1 MAFRQPT
8 VAAPRSIQPAPLSVS
23 HTPVPIRREQLQES
37 QEWVIFSPVQAQTSP
52 TDSTQSISNGH
63 TSQTAGLSRVSD
75 FGSLRTN
82 IRSGHSAEELSP
94 QDDDVEL
101 DSLDDGL
108 HAFREPTIYR
118 GTAIKGD
125 QTDGTVL
132 PAHDGL
138 GSFHASSSTVQE
150 QLWQYEQHNPKRKFE
165 GQHHRRSSVQR
176 RLGTIEEVEARNID
190 EDRRIRIESWRL
202 DQSRALLDE
211 IEKETRRMDR
221 RQTFL
226 NSQVNSSAISEQL
239 PAISSLQTSGLS
251 DTDAGNSQ
259 DDEPFWRS
267 ITRRFIRD
275 FIGIDESL
283 LTVIFGETLPE
294 EALDRPPGSAQL
306 PGFTSTTLSPPAASS
321 PSATWRDRLVRR
333 IARELGVLVE
343 QLSAHPGAFSARL
356 HNSTSSSD
364 YAGMPTTEPFVNTNG
379 LQPLQNDN
387 PSDPVMASPTS
398 TPSFHPTLN
407 YQPRS
412 PDEVNAASW
421 GLEDEA
427 SRPFSPQLMRH
438 ETSSSIPI
446 SDSDRAREYWERDLD
461 FKMVFGYFKERFAG
475 SGQPAHTPS
484 ASQDP
489 VRRAAIIRQHH
500 PLVARNHTSSSRVS
514 TSRLTS
520 HHIYHGLRRP
530 GSSCASLSVR
540 SSQKDRGS
548 LVRSGRGSSRNYWD
562 IGGSLGSGGSGV
574 LSTGGGMGAWG
585 EV

>member
-8 VAAPRSIQPAPLSVS
+8 VAPRSIQPAPLSVS
-23 HTPVPIRREQLQES
+23 QTTAPLRQEQLQES
-37 QEWVIFSPVQAQTSP
+37 QEWVVFSPVQAQAST

-63 TSQTAGLSRVSD
+63 TSQTAGLSRISD

-118 GTAIKGD
+118 GTTNKGD
-125 QTDGTVL
+125 QNDATVL
-132 PAHDGL
+132 PGHDGL

-165 GQHHRRSSVQR
+165 GQHRRRSSVHR
-176 RLGTIEEVEARNID
+176 RLGTIEEVEARSID
-190 EDRRIRIESWRL
+190 EDKRIRIESWRL

-211 IEKETRRMDR
+211 IEKETRRIDR

-226 NSQVNSSAISEQL
+226 DSQVDSSAISEQL
-239 PAISSLQTSGLS
+239 PTTSPLQTSGSS
-251 DTDAGNSQ
+251 DTDADDDQNS
-259 DDEPFWRS
+259 EPFWRR

-283 LTVIFGETLPE
+283 LPVIFGESLPE
-294 EALDRPPGSAQL
+294 EALDRPSGSTHL
-306 PGFTSTTLSPPAASS
+306 PSFTSTTLSPVDTSLAGR
-321 PSATWRDRLVRR
+321 TWRDRLLRR

-343 QLSAHPGAFSARL
+343 QLSTHPGAFSA
-356 HNSTSSSD
+356 HSYNPPSSLD
-364 YAGMPTTEPFVNTNG
+364 YAGISTTEPSTSVIVPQT
-379 LQPLQNDN
+379 LQDND
-387 PSDPVMASPTS
+387 PSGSVKASPTS
-398 TPSFHPTLN
+398 TPRFHPTLN
-407 YQPRS
+407 HQPRS
-412 PDEVNAASW
+412 PDEINAASW
-421 GLEDEA
+421 GLDDEA
-427 SRPFSPQLMRH
+427 SAPQLRRH
-438 ETSSSIPI
+438 EHSSSSIPI
-446 SDSDRAREYWERDLD
+446 SESEKGQEYWERDLD
-461 FKMVFGYFKERFAG
+461 FKMVFGYFKDRFSG
-475 SGQPAHTPS
+475 SRQSAHNTS

-489 VRRAAIIRQHH
+489 IRRAAIIRQHH
-500 PLVARNHTSSSRVS
+500 PLVARNHTSSSNRAS
-514 TSRLTS
+514 NPRLTS

-530 GSSCASLSVR
+530 GSSYASLSVR

-562 IGGSLGSGGSGV
+562 IGGSIGSGGSGV